1 MTLAGSIP
9 NLGQTLM
16 LAFAGSLFGLLYF
29 AALRRT
35 AALVSEGR
43 NWFGPL
49 AFTLGRVGAAV
60 VFFGIAAQVGAA
72 SLLTAFIGFLLART
86 IALRAARRAA

>member
-1 MTLAGSIP
+1 MTLAASMP
-9 NLGQTLM
+9 NLGLTLM
-16 LAFAGSLFGLLYF
+16 LGFAGSVFGFLYF

-35 AALVSEGR
+35 AALVTEGR

-60 VFFGIAAQVGAA
+60 VFFGIAAQLGAA
-72 SLLTAFIGFLLART
+72 SLLAAFIGFLLARM